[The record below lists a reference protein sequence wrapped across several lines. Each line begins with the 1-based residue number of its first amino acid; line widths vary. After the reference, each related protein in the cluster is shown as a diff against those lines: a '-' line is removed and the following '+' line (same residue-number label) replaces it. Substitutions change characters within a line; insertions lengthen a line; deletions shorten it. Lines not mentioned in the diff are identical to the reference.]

1 MWNYEWGLERYDENE
16 VIIHKKESVDAMA
29 LRGFFLERFVD
40 ASEYLCDFHSE
51 WVALLIHIR
60 SDTRRIVQNIQP
72 KHTLIGLFV
81 SNCHFV
87 TKVGT

>member
-1 MWNYEWGLERYDENE
+1 VNYEWVLERYDEND
-16 VIIHKKESVDAMA
+16 VIIHKEESVDAMA

-40 ASEYLCDFHSE
+40 AAEYFRAFQSE

-60 SDTRRIVQNIQP
+60 SYTGRIVQDIQP

-81 SNCHFV
+81 GNCHVV
-87 TKVGT
+87 TNVGT

>member
-1 MWNYEWGLERYDENE
+1 MWNYEWGLEICDENE
-16 VIIHKKESVDAMA
+16 VIIRKEESVDAMA

-40 ASEYLCDFHSE
+40 ASEYLREFHSE

-72 KHTLIGLFV
+72 KHTLVGLFV